1 MTARVSSPVF
11 IGRASEL
18 EQLERAVSR
27 AASGT
32 PSIILVG
39 GEAGIGKSRLVAEAI
54 AAETAHDAIVLRGA
68 CVDLGGDDGL
78 PFAPIAEALRELVR
92 RLDPASLA
100 ALMDPATLD
109 LARLLPALGTAA
121 GSTVMRTAAPG
132 ELAQTRLF
140 EAFLTLVGR
149 VGSIA
154 PVVLVLEDL
163 HWADAATRDLTAFL
177 ARNARDER
185 LCVIGT
191 YRTDELHRRHPL
203 RAWRAEMQRLASVD
217 LVRLA
222 RFDATES
229 AAQIGAILGVEVD
242 STVVASIHERAEGN
256 PFFAEELLAA
266 GATGPD
272 DQLPASLRDV
282 LLARANAVSEPARRL
297 LGVVAV
303 GGRAADEPLLTRVS
317 GIAEADLTAALDEA
331 TSQNLLVP
339 SDDGTAA
346 GYAFRHALLREALY
360 DDLLPG
366 TRRRLHAR
374 YAEVLGEKPPLDG
387 AARAAQLVEIAGHAT
402 AAYDLPLAL
411 RRWIEAARA
420 SDASFASMSAV
431 GAYGRAL
438 ELWDVVPEADRPEG
452 LEHVE
457 LLEDAARSIHDGGEA
472 TRSGELLRLALA
484 QLDARA
490 DPARRARLL
499 EMLARSRYLM
509 NDLGGAVTLLEGAAA
524 ALADAPDSAD
534 GAHILAVL
542 AWTVWASGNYR
553 RAAELAEQALRMARV
568 TGAQAQELTATRTLG
583 GALVV
588 IGDADR
594 GLPLLREALAKA
606 KDWGDHDARATGY
619 WMLASSLAD
628 SDELEESV
636 EVGLEGMAWFGTLR
650 HWRGGGAILPLLT
663 ASSLD
668 RLGDWGRAEAIF
680 DDVERLGLEGLLELR
695 HSSTS
700 ALLAVRQGRLDAAHR
715 LERVVARWSELKWDA
730 SGIGL
735 AYAALIELALSE
747 RRYDD
752 GRAHAERAMGRLEGT
767 DDVRFRSRLIELA
780 IRVESEL
787 AATARAR
794 RDREAERDAVVR
806 GEAQLELL
814 RGLMA
819 TYTDEVSPVF
829 ADARRNLVV
838 AEAEATRLA
847 GASDAGRWGAAADV
861 FRSRGLPFE
870 VAWCRYRQAEAILA
884 AGGSRADATAALA
897 EAATTALRLGATPLA
912 DVVTRLAAIARLD
925 LVPASVPG
933 GGPTAI
939 GAVLGAAVPADPYGL
954 TARERDVLAL
964 LAAGRSNRA
973 IAEALFISESTARVH
988 VSNVLGK
995 LGASNRVEAATIAV
1009 RLGIGDDGRI
1019 ETELEPGAAAT

>member
-18 EQLERAVSR
+18 DQLDRAVSR

-54 AAETAHDAIVLRGA
+54 AAKAARDAIVLSGA

-78 PFAPIAEALRELVR
+78 PFAPIAEALRQLVR
-92 RLDPASLA
+92 RLDPESLA

-109 LARLLPALGTAA
+109 LARLLPALGASTGSAA
-121 GSTVMRTAAPG
+121 QRAEAPG

-149 VGSIA
+149 VGSVA
-154 PVVLVLEDL
+154 PVVLALEDL

-203 RAWRAEMQRLASVD
+203 RGWLAEMQRLASVD

-229 AAQIGAILGVEVD
+229 AAQIAAILGADAD

-272 DQLPASLRDV
+272 DQLPVSLRDV

-303 GGRAADEPLLTRVS
+303 AGRAADELLLAGVS
-317 GIAEADLTAALDEA
+317 GSTETDVAASLDEA

-366 TRRRLHAR
+366 ARRRLHAR
-374 YAEVLGEKPPLDG
+374 YAEVLGEKAPLDG
-387 AARAAQLVEIAGHAT
+387 AARAAQLVEIAGHAS

-420 SDASFASMSAV
+420 SDAAFASVSAV
-431 GAYGRAL
+431 GAYERAL
-438 ELWDVVPEADRPEG
+438 ELWDVVPEADRPAG

-457 LLEDAARSIHDGGEA
+457 LLEDAARSILVGGEVS
-472 TRSGELLRLALA
+472 RSGELSRLALE
-484 QLDARA
+484 QLDAGA

-499 EMLARSRYLM
+499 EMVARSRYLM
-509 NDLGGAVTLLEGAAA
+509 NDLGGAITLLDGAAA
-524 ALADAPDSAD
+524 AIADAPDSAE
-534 GAHILAVL
+534 GARILSLL
-542 AWTVWASGNYR
+542 AWTVWAHGNYR
-553 RAAELAEQALRMARV
+553 RAAELAEQALRMARA
-568 TGAQAQELTATRTLG
+568 TGAKQQELTAMRTLG

-588 IGDADR
+588 IGDATR
-594 GLPLLREALAKA
+594 GLPLLREALTNGKA
-606 KDWGDHDARATGY
+606 WGDHDARSSGY

-636 EVGLEGMAWFGTLR
+636 EVGLEGMAWLGTIR

-663 ASSLD
+663 AESLA
-668 RLGDWGRAEAIF
+668 RLGDWGRAQAIV
-680 DDVERLGLEGLLELR
+680 DDIEGIGLEGLIELR
-695 HSSTS
+695 HSSTR
-700 ALLAVRQGRLDAAHR
+700 ALLAVRQGRPDAASEH
-715 LERVVARWSELKWDA
+715 ERIVARWSALTWDA

-735 AYAALIELALSE
+735 AYAALIEFALSQ

-752 GRAHAERAMGRLEGT
+752 GRAHAERAIGRLERT
-767 DDVRFRSRLIELA
+767 DDIRFRSRLIELA

-794 RDREAERDAVVR
+794 RDGAGERDAVAR
-806 GEAQLELL
+806 GEAHLELL

-819 TYTDEVSPVF
+819 TYADEVSPVF
-829 ADARRNLVV
+829 ADARRNHIV

-847 GASDAGRWGAAADV
+847 GASDAHRWGAAADL

-870 VAWCRYRQAEAILA
+870 VAWCRYRQAEALLA
-884 AGGSRADATAALA
+884 AGGSRADATAALSD
-897 EAATTALRLGATPLA
+897 AATTTLRLGATPLA
-912 DVVTRLAAIARLD
+912 DDVTRLAAIARLD
-925 LVPASVPG
+925 LVPASIPAAGRAAMASVPG
-933 GGPTAI
+933 AT
-939 GAVLGAAVPADPYGL
+939 VPSDPYGL

-1009 RLGIGDDGRI
+1009 RLGISGDGRV
-1019 ETELEPGAAAT
+1019 ETEVEPGAAAT